1 MISLI
6 FDLDDTL
13 YFQKDQFLKT
23 VEQTGYLK
31 ELKQIEELYVFFQE
45 ASERTYKLQDDGQL
59 TLEEMRILRVIE
71 AYKQLGIQLD
81 EEKALHWQESYEINQ
96 QNIQLNPSM
105 KELLIYCYEQNVQL
119 GIITN
124 GPSKHQRMKIEALG
138 LSQWF
143 PEEHILV
150 SGDMGISKPN
160 KAIFTA
166 LEKKLMRQTKEYYY
180 IGDNYDNDVVGAL
193 NMGWQPI
200 WLNHKQE
207 KRVLDASVIE
217 VTSRNDLINKLKKIM
232 NK

>member
-45 ASERTYKLQDDGQL
+45 ASEWTYKLQDEGQL

-160 KAIFTA
+160 KAIFTT

-180 IGDNYDNDVVGAL
+180 IGDNYDNDVVGSL

-217 VTSRNDLINKLKKIM
+217 VTSRNDLINKLKEIM

>member
-45 ASERTYKLQDDGQL
+45 ASEWTYKLQDEGQL

-96 QNIQLNPSM
+96 QNIQL
-105 KELLIYCYEQNVQL
+105 
-119 GIITN
+119 
-124 GPSKHQRMKIEALG
+124 
-138 LSQWF
+138 
-143 PEEHILV
+143 
-150 SGDMGISKPN
+150 
-160 KAIFTA
+160 
-166 LEKKLMRQTKEYYY
+166 
-180 IGDNYDNDVVGAL
+180 
-193 NMGWQPI
+193 
-200 WLNHKQE
+200 
-207 KRVLDASVIE
+207 
-217 VTSRNDLINKLKKIM
+217 KLKFRQVKLHLLFQQQLNQQQLLLLQVQHM
-232 NK
+232 L